1 MTAKVEAEALK
12 SKWFALAI
20 LLIVPA
26 VAKPET
32 TISSCDVRMLVH
44 PGRVLDGVKIQHDTV
59 EFMIPC
65 LDKRDLAK
73 VLGELM
79 ADQESHVK
87 GKAARILKGAGDI
100 NVMLT
105 TKLSERTAGE

>member
-1 MTAKVEAEALK
+1 MK
-12 SKWFALAI
+12 SKCFALAI
-20 LLIVPA
+20 LLIVPP
-26 VAKPET
+26 VATPET
-32 TISSCDVRMLVH
+32 TISSCDVRMLIH
-44 PGRVLDGVKIQHDTV
+44 PGRVLDGVKIEHDTV

-73 VLGELM
+73 VLSELM

-87 GKAARILKGAGDI
+87 DKAARILQDAGEV

-105 TKLSERTAGE
+105 TKLSARTAGE

>member
-1 MTAKVEAEALK
+1 MK
-12 SKWFALAI
+12 SKWFVLAI

-32 TISSCDVRMLVH
+32 KIASCDVRMLVH
-44 PGRVLDGVKIQHDTV
+44 PGRVLDGVKIGHDTV

-65 LDKRDLAK
+65 VDKRELAK
-73 VLGELM
+73 LLSESM

-87 GKAARILKGAGDI
+87 VKAARILEDAGEI

-105 TKLSERTAGE
+105 TKLSVRTAGE

>member
-1 MTAKVEAEALK
+1 MK

-20 LLIVPA
+20 LLIVPVV
-26 VAKPET
+26 VAAPE

-44 PGRVLDGVKIQHDTV
+44 PGRVLDGVKIEHDTV

-65 LDKRDLAK
+65 LDKPELTK
-73 VLGELM
+73 LLGKLM

-87 GKAARILKGAGDI
+87 GKAARILQDAGDI